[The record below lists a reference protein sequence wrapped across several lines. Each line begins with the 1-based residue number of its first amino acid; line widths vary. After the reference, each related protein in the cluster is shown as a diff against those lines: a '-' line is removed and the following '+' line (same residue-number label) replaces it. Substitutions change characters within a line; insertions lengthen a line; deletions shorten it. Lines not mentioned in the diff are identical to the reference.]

1 MTRPKYIASCSGG
14 KDSVATLL
22 LAAQHK
28 EPLDEAVFSE
38 VMFDQNTSGEVPEHR
53 DFIYDRL
60 KPFCEKELGIK
71 FTILHADKT
80 YDDVFHHVITR
91 GPHKGEVRGFA
102 WAGMCAVN
110 RDCKIPPVRKYNA
123 ALSPD
128 TVSYVGIAADEPK
141 RIARLDGIAKVSL
154 LAKYGMTEA
163 DAYKLCQE
171 HGLLSPIYAH
181 CRRNGCWFCP
191 NASDE
196 ELLELIHRILE
207 EKSKEEFIPLGE
219 KAILGRELFN
229 AFRKLDILQELIE
242 DEEITEIMIN
252 GTQPIF
258 IERNGRIYETD
269 KKFLSKGKLEDVVQ
283 QMVAG
288 CNRVVNEAT
297 PIVDARLEDGSRVNV
312 VLPPVA
318 INGPIVTIRKFPKSR
333 ITMETM
339 IDTGSIGKEAAA
351 MLIQAVK
358 AKYNIFISGG
368 TGSGKTTFL
377 NVLSDFIPKEE
388 RIITIED
395 SAELQITGIP
405 NLVRLEAR
413 NANVEGT
420 GEINIRD
427 LIRTALRMR
436 PERIIVGEVRGEEA
450 LDMLQ
455 AFNTGHD
462 GSISTGH
469 ANSPDDMMSRLSTM
483 VLMGIKLPLE
493 AVMRQIASGID
504 ILVHLGR
511 LRDKSRKVLE
521 IMEVLGYEKGEIRL
535 QPLFSFQ
542 ETGSKDGKI
551 QGEWVKRS
559 TLTRTEKLMAAGY
572 QPEGVCPGDN
582 GKHSSGVSD
591 RHAVLFKTMDDG
603 SAFSSGNEV
612 LRKDDPSGGGKR
624 EETF

>member
-1 MTRPKYIASCSGG
+1 
-14 KDSVATLL
+14 
-22 LAAQHK
+22 
-28 EPLDEAVFSE
+28 
-38 VMFDQNTSGEVPEHR
+38 MFDQNISGEVPEHR

-128 TVSYVGIAADEPK
+128 TVSYVGIAEDEPK
-141 RIARLDGIAKVSL
+141 RLVRLDGVKKVSL

-163 DAYKLCQE
+163 DAYKLCQD

-219 KAILGRELFN
+219 KSILGRELFN

-318 INGPIVTIRKFPKSR
+318 LNGPIVTIRKFPKSR

-377 NVLSDFIPKEE
+377 NVLSDFIP
-388 RIITIED
+388 
-395 SAELQITGIP
+395 Q
-405 NLVRLEAR
+405 N
-413 NANVEGT
+413 
-420 GEINIRD
+420 
-427 LIRTALRMR
+427 M
-436 PERIIVGEVRGEEA
+436 
-450 LDMLQ
+450 MLNSWQ
-455 AFNTGHD
+455 A
-462 GSISTGH
+462 
-469 ANSPDDMMSRLSTM
+469 
-483 VLMGIKLPLE
+483 V
-493 AVMRQIASGID
+493 
-504 ILVHLGR
+504 
-511 LRDKSRKVLE
+511 
-521 IMEVLGYEKGEIRL
+521 
-535 QPLFSFQ
+535 
-542 ETGSKDGKI
+542 
-551 QGEWVKRS
+551 
-559 TLTRTEKLMAAGY
+559 
-572 QPEGVCPGDN
+572 
-582 GKHSSGVSD
+582 
-591 RHAVLFKTMDDG
+591 
-603 SAFSSGNEV
+603 
-612 LRKDDPSGGGKR
+612 
-624 EETF
+624 